1 MEMAGTILRGSFARP
16 PVPQD
21 DLLNTEWCERHL
33 LQRIHRRTLQSL
45 RRQVEPV
52 SPEMFLRW
60 LLGWQHLTPAT
71 QLSGEAGVLQA
82 IAGLAGFEAPAIAW
96 ETELL
101 PARVANY
108 DPRWLDALCLSG
120 RVGWG
125 RLSAHPALT
134 EERAM
139 SAAPRAIVPTSV
151 APITFFLRD
160 ACEWMLLSR
169 TGGADRERCECLS
182 PQARATLEVLRSRGA
197 SFLPEMQRAA
207 QLNKGEAERALWEL
221 AAAGLATAD
230 GFDNLRMLIDPRRRA
245 TAQVPRELA
254 SAMGGGAGK
263 THAVGRWCW
272 LRAANAEVMTAGQRD
287 EAIAST
293 CRTLLRRYGVLFREL
308 MEREQFAVRWRDL
321 LAMLRRMEARGEVR
335 GGRFVTGVSGEQ
347 YALPEAMVSLR
358 EFRNFRNFRNQ
369 ARPHG
374 TVDVAAADPLNLA
387 GILLPGER
395 IAAMAG
401 KRAVLVPSEETGA
414 QPDSAA
420 GNQVAGYALIG
431 GISGGGGGGISLGGA
446 GGGGYINAASGG

>member
-1 MEMAGTILRGSFARP
+1 MIPCNENKPDGNIGGIAPNKEKICMDSII
-16 PVPQD
+16 
-21 DLLNTEWCERHL
+21 LNTDDTAELPPPESGTRIDTRRV
-33 LQRIHRRTLQSL
+33 RIH
-45 RRQVEPV
+45 PDHWY
-52 SPEMFLRW
+52 PM
-60 LLGWQHLTPAT
+60 
-71 QLSGEAGVLQA
+71 
-82 IAGLAGFEAPAIAW
+82 AW
-96 ETELL
+96 
-101 PARVANY
+101 
-108 DPRWLDALCLSG
+108 S
-120 RVGWG
+120 
-125 RLSAHPALT
+125 H
-134 EERAM
+134 
-139 SAAPRAIVPTSV
+139 
-151 APITFFLRD
+151 
-160 ACEWMLLSR
+160 
-169 TGGADRERCECLS
+169 
-182 PQARATLEVLRSRGA
+182 EV
-197 SFLPEMQRAA
+197 
-207 QLNKGEAERALWEL
+207 K
-221 AAAGLATAD
+221 
-230 GFDNLRMLIDPRRRA
+230 
-245 TAQVPRELA
+245 
-254 SAMGGGAGK
+254 AGK

-358 EFRNFRNFRNQ
+358 EFRNFRNQ

>member
-1 MEMAGTILRGSFARP
+1 
-16 PVPQD
+16 
-21 DLLNTEWCERHL
+21 LLNVEWCERHL
-33 LQRIHRRTLQSL
+33 LQRIHRRTLQAL
-45 RRQVEPV
+45 RKEVEPV

-71 QLSGEAGVLQA
+71 QLSGEAGVLLA

-101 PARVANY
+101 PARVANF

-120 RVGWG
+120 RIGWG

-160 ACEWMLLSR
+160 ACDWMRLAQPDS
-169 TGGADRERCECLS
+169 GERERPECLS
-182 PQARATLEVLRSRGA
+182 PQARATLEIVRSRGA
-197 SFLPEMQRAA
+197 CFLPEIQRAA
-207 QLNKGEAERALWEL
+207 QLTKGECERALWEL

-254 SAMGGGAGK
+254 SAMGGSARK
-263 THAVGRWCW
+263 THAVGRWC
-272 LRAANAEVMTAGQRD
+272 LLHGSDAEALTAGERD
-287 EAIAST
+287 DAIAST
-293 CRTLLRRYGVLFREL
+293 CCTLLRRYGVVFREL

-347 YALPEAMVSLR
+347 YALPEAMASLR
-358 EFRNFRNFRNQ
+358 EFRNH
-369 ARPHG
+369 ARPLEKIE
-374 TVDVAAADPLNLA
+374 VAAADPLNLA

-395 IAAMAG
+395 VSAMAG
-401 KRAVLVPSEETGA
+401 KRWSYEPSGKVSAQESVATTNQLAEYSLV
-414 QPDSAA
+414 
-420 GNQVAGYALIG
+420 G
-431 GISGGGGGGISLGGA
+431 GISGGGISPGGGVGGGA
-446 GGGGYINAASGG
+446 GGYINAASGG